1 MKDKFKLL
9 LPILFLGGFY
19 YYMNSPYPC
28 ENFKKKYG
36 GYEFNIRI
44 DSIYTKNKYG
54 RYLILSGVNAQN
66 VHEEFEDVASYLFQ
80 RKALFSVGDTLIKKK
95 GELFFELR
103 KGRTGEKKI
112 INIECK

>member
-1 MKDKFKLL
+1 MKIKNVLIVLIQIVVFGL
-9 LPILFLGGFY
+9 FY
-19 YYMNSPYPC
+19 YFLHSGYPC
-28 ENFKKKYG
+28 ESLKKEYG
-36 GYEFNIRI
+36 AYQFNIKI
-44 DSIYTKNKYG
+44 DTIYTKNS

-80 RKALFSVGDTLIKKK
+80 RKTLFSVGDTLIKKK

-103 KGRTGEKKI
+103 KAVTGEKKI

>member
-1 MKDKFKLL
+1 MKVKN
-9 LPILFLGGFY
+9 ILFVLVQILVFGLFY
-19 YYMNSPYPC
+19 YYLHSGYPC
-28 ENFKKKYG
+28 ETLKKEYG
-36 GYEFNIRI
+36 ACEFNIRI
-44 DSIYTKNKYG
+44 DTIYTKNS
-54 RYLILSGVNAQN
+54 RYLMLSGINAQN

-103 KGRTGEKKI
+103 KAGTGEKKI